1 MRVKITLLL
10 VCSLLQYA
18 AVWAGNGFC
27 HFQSDVRGAA
37 QALNSVGHQA
47 LEAQYDVKFHHL
59 SLNVERTSK
68 AISGNVRTVA
78 KVLVP
83 ALDSFAFELH
93 QNLTIDSV
101 VQNGQKLAVK
111 SNATGERIAVLAST
125 LTQGATID
133 VTIYYRGTPPNAQ
146 SAAIGEGFSNQAS
159 PSWGN
164 RATWSLSQPFS
175 AFEWW
180 PCKQALGDK
189 IDSTWFFITTD
200 STNKAGSN
208 GVLENVVN
216 LGNGKARY
224 EWKSRTPIDYYLVSV
239 AVAQYVEYRSYA
251 HPKGYADSILIQ
263 NYIYNNPQTLPSV
276 KPELDKIPAMVE
288 LFSDLF
294 GLYPFAKEKYGHCMA
309 PISGGMEHQTMTS
322 LGFFDF
328 EIDAHELLHQWFG
341 DNVTCATWKDIFV
354 NEGFA
359 SYGEYLADY
368 YLKTPAVGAQKMVD
382 VHASVMGQPG
392 GAIWFTDS
400 TNVPRIFDSRLTYDK
415 GSAIVHSMR
424 YLVNND
430 SLFFLAMRNYQQQFK
445 DNVATVQDL
454 KDVLEST
461 TGVDFT
467 QFYAQ
472 WFYGEGY
479 PTFKVK
485 WNQVNDM
492 LKLKV
497 TETASFPSATPL
509 FITPVDYKIRR
520 TALPDTIVRLTI
532 SQNLQ
537 YYTLPLTGTVTNIFV
552 DPDNWILNKLDSVAK
567 DVSLDEFTSVDD
579 VSNAFSVYPN
589 PVKNVLMID
598 VNAVDV
604 SAEIY
609 AIDGRMVANHAH
621 LNGKAITVADLVPG
635 VYMVRVSQK
644 GEAIGRK
651 VFIKE

>member
-1 MRVKITLLL
+1 MRGKITLLL
-10 VCSLLQYA
+10 ACFLLQYA

-37 QALNSVGHQA
+37 QALNTAGHQS

-59 SLNVERTSK
+59 SLNVERTSTY
-68 AISGNVRTVA
+68 ISGSVRTVA
-78 KVLVP
+78 TVVAP
-83 ALDSFAFELH
+83 SLDSFAFELH
-93 QNLTIDSV
+93 PNLIIDSV
-101 VQNGQKLAVK
+101 VYFQQLLPVVTNL
-111 SNATGERIAVLAST
+111 GERIAVLPVAMAQGGT
-125 LTQGATID
+125 LD
-133 VTIYYRGTPPNAQ
+133 LTIYYHGTPPGSG
-146 SAAIGEGFSNQAS
+146 SAAIGAGFSCAAS
-159 PSWGN
+159 QTWGN

-175 AFEWW
+175 AYEWW

-189 IDSTWFFITTD
+189 IDSTWFYITTD
-200 STNKAGSN
+200 ASNKAGSN
-208 GVLENVVN
+208 GVLVSVANI
-216 LGNGKARY
+216 GNGKALY
-224 EWKSRTPIDYYLVSV
+224 KWKSRTPIDYYLVSV
-239 AVAQYVEYRSYA
+239 AVAQYVEYKNYA
-251 HPKGYADSILIQ
+251 HPQGYADSILIQ
-263 NYIYNNPQTLPSV
+263 NYIYNNAQTLPSV
-276 KPELDKIPAMVE
+276 KAELDKIPAMIE
-288 LFSDLF
+288 LFSKLF

-328 EIDAHELLHQWFG
+328 EVDAHELLHQWFG

-368 YLKTPAVGAQKMVD
+368 YLKTPAVATQKMLD
-382 VHASVMGQPG
+382 VHNSVMGQAG
-392 GAIWFTDS
+392 GAVWFTDS
-400 TNVPRIFDSRLTYDK
+400 TNVTRIFDSRLTYDK
-415 GSAIVHSMR
+415 GSAIIHSMR

-430 SLFFLAMRNYQQQFK
+430 SLFFLALRNYQQQHK
-445 DNVATVQDL
+445 DNVATAQDL

-479 PTFKVK
+479 PKFKVK
-485 WNQVNDM
+485 WNQVNNA

-497 TETASFPSATPL
+497 TETTSTSVTPL

-537 YYTLPLTGTVTNIFV
+537 YYSLPLTGTVTNIFV
-552 DPDNWILNKLDSVAK
+552 DPDNWILNKMDSVAK
-567 DVSLDEFTSVDD
+567 DASLDEYTSVEDL
-579 VSNAFSVYPN
+579 SNTFSVYPN
-589 PVKNVLMID
+589 PVKDVLMID
-598 VNAVDV
+598 ANAVNL

-609 AIDGRMVANHAH
+609 AMDGRMVANHAH
-621 LNGKAITVADLVPG
+621 LNGNAIAVADLVPG